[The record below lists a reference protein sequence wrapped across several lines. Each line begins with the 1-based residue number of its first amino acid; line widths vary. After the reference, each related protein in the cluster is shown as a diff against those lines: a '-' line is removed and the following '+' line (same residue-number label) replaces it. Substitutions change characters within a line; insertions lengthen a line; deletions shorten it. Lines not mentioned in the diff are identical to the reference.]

1 MPFAL
6 GGPGPLFPP
15 FPASPREPP
24 AAKHHTGLAGSH
36 GRACGNEKNIFWK
49 FFCTVLRHNQLN
61 PLENLAETG
70 LQDGLNG
77 DDGKELQDAVAP
89 LVMQSRVGTK
99 PDCFGEER
107 ESSCT
112 SGLAEKGF
120 SLLLHLLKEKQSGM

>member
-1 MPFAL
+1 MADHV
-6 GGPGPLFPP
+6 
-15 FPASPREPP
+15 EM
-24 AAKHHTGLAGSH
+24 K
-36 GRACGNEKNIFWK
+36 KNIFWR
-49 FFCTVLRHNQLN
+49 FFCTVLGHNQLN

-107 ESSCT
+107 ESSFT
-112 SGLAEKGF
+112 SGWRRKGSLFF
-120 SLLLHLLKEKQSGM
+120 STF